1 MNERK
6 RREEKRRGGT
16 DRETKKEERG
26 EGKEGE
32 SKLLKMQNEHHQGK
46 VSQDCE
52 QN

>member
-6 RREEKRRGGT
+6 RREEKRRGGI

-32 SKLLKMQNEHHQGK
+32 SKFLKM
-46 VSQDCE
+46 
-52 QN
+52 